1 MSHKKRTTNQPTIS
15 SHSLL
20 FNSQK
25 RSSVT
30 RFISSQR
37 SSKYYL
43 KNPMLILVINDQLM
57 VDFQYHQMILIT
69 YNPKQY
75 HKMILMVYFLV
86 QFPFQL
92 LKDYLHF
99 EQNLKICIR
108 KWLPSMNDP
117 LLYIQIKLFTDIKT
131 AKNWGITDKN

>member
-1 MSHKKRTTNQPTIS
+1 MSHKKKRTTNQPTNYLIS
-15 SHSLL
+15 QANLTTKKNLL

-43 KNPMLILVINDQLM
+43 KNPMLILVINDQLW

-75 HKMILMVYFLV
+75 HKMILMGV
-86 QFPFQL
+86 
-92 LKDYLHF
+92 
-99 EQNLKICIR
+99 E
-108 KWLPSMNDP
+108 
-117 LLYIQIKLFTDIKT
+117 QIKID
-131 AKNWGITDKN
+131 